1 MHNNKVLSFIGIC
14 MKAGHLVSGE
24 FSVEKAVKSGHAWL
38 VLVAADASNNSKKQ
52 YTNMCTYYQVPL
64 YFISSKEE
72 LGHAL
77 GKEYRASLAVQD
89 ENMARALIKKLQEA
103 GIAPVDITPKEY
115 DDK

>member
-1 MHNNKVLSFIGIC
+1 MHNNKILSFIGIC

-38 VLVAADASNNSKKQ
+38 VLVAADASANSKKQ

-64 YFISSKEE
+64 YFLSSKEE

-89 ENMARALIKKLQEA
+89 ENMAKALIKKLKDA
-103 GIAPVDITPKEY
+103 GIEPVDITPE
-115 DDK
+115 DTDN

>member
-24 FSVEKAVKSGHAWL
+24 FSVEKSVKSGHAWL
-38 VLVAADASNNSKKQ
+38 VLVAADASDNSKKQ
-52 YTNMCTYYQVPL
+52 YTNMCRYYQVPL

-89 ENMARALIKKLQEA
+89 ENMATALIKKLKEA
-103 GIAPVDITPKEY
+103 GIKPVDITPVDNEE
-115 DDK
+115 

>member
-1 MHNNKVLSFIGIC
+1 MHNNKILSFIGIC

-38 VLVAADASNNSKKQ
+38 VLVAADASANSKKQ

-89 ENMARALIKKLQEA
+89 ENMAKALIKKLQDA
-103 GIAPVDITPKEY
+103 GVEPVDITPK
-115 DDK
+115 DTDH